1 MKTKSNGLNIVDM
14 KTQKNDKHLG
24 KRLYT
29 LKEEADKIAGRVI
42 KYYTG
47 SGVAIKNSKGENHG
61 RSKKHYIQRRSKIL
75 LRTRSHS

>member
-24 KRLYT
+24 KGLYT
-29 LKEEADKIAGRVI
+29 LKEADKIAGRVI

-47 SGVAIKNSKGENHG
+47 SGVAIKKSKGENHVW
-61 RSKKHYIQRRSKIL
+61 SKKHYIQRRSKIL

>member
-29 LKEEADKIAGRVI
+29 LKEEADKITGRVI

-47 SGVAIKNSKGENHG
+47 SGVAIKNSKG
-61 RSKKHYIQRRSKIL
+61 
-75 LRTRSHS
+75 

>member
-1 MKTKSNGLNIVDM
+1 MKIKSNGLNIVDM

-47 SGVAIKNSKGENHG
+47 SGVAIKKSKGENHVW
-61 RSKKHYIQRRSKIL
+61 SKKHYIQRRSKIL
-75 LRTRSHS
+75 LRTRSYS